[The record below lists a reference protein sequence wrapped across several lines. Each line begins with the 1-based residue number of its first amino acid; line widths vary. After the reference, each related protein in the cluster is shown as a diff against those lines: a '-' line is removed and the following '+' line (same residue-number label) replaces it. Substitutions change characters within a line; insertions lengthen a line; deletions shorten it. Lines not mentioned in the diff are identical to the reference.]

1 MTVVGAPSCD
11 EQGVGSCGGVT
22 LFVGRMEKVGKV
34 AMGRLLAAEVTVA
47 LETSLRHVLTSPN
60 RTVLSV

>member
-11 EQGVGSCGGVT
+11 EQGAGSCVGVT
-22 LFVGRMEKVGKV
+22 SFVGRMEVVGKV
-34 AMGRLLAAEVTVA
+34 AKGRLLAAEVTVA
-47 LETSLRHVLTSPN
+47 LETSLRRALTSSN